1 MAHHTAPSPLLH
13 PLLFSADDFANCLF
27 RKPSQRERALLTYLT
42 ICRQLLGAEELAR
55 LDAVNERGRTGYT
68 LMSIFSIMALKLR
81 YSQLA
86 MKQTLDL

>member
-1 MAHHTAPSPLLH
+1 MAHHTAPSPLLQ
-13 PLLFSADDFANCLF
+13 PLLFSADDFSNCFF
-27 RKPSQRERALLTYLT
+27 RRPSQRERDLLTYLT

-55 LDAVNERGRTGYT
+55 LDAVNKRGRTGYT
-68 LMSIFSIMALKLR
+68 LMPIFSIMALKLR